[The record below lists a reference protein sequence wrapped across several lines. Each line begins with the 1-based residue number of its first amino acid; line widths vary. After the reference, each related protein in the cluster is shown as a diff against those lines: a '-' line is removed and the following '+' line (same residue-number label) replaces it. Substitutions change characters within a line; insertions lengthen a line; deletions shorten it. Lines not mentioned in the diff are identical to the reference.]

1 MSNYKKDL
9 EEFTYIIS
17 HDLNAPLRH
26 IREFG
31 KLLFKKLG
39 DKVNDEEREYMQYM
53 QDSVDKTEHM
63 IASLLEYSRLDTQRE
78 DATEISVQRA
88 VEETLE
94 LMSETIANAKAIVHY
109 DNIPQ
114 NIHVDKNQFRQ
125 LFFKLISNAIKF
137 CKDGDPPIIEIS
149 AQNVDNHWQF
159 CISDNGIGLDSAQH
173 ERMFAMFKRL
183 DVSMDG
189 IGSGLTISRKIVEG
203 HGGKIWIESTLG
215 QGAKVFFT
223 IPQA

>member
-94 LMSETIANAKAIVHY
+94 LMSETIANAKAIVHQAIGCQY
-109 DNIPQ
+109 GRQWVWPHNFA
-114 NIHVDKNQFRQ
+114 KNSRR
-125 LFFKLISNAIKF
+125 SRREN
-137 CKDGDPPIIEIS
+137 
-149 AQNVDNHWQF
+149 
-159 CISDNGIGLDSAQH
+159 LD
-173 ERMFAMFKRL
+173 
-183 DVSMDG
+183 
-189 IGSGLTISRKIVEG
+189 
-203 HGGKIWIESTLG
+203 
-215 QGAKVFFT
+215 
-223 IPQA
+223 